1 MAFPSP
7 NTHAVPDP
15 QPLVPNPGWVM
26 KELGCVCFLRP
37 MTKAK
42 LTRKPSTVRNNVA
55 CVILGTNL
63 GHKNNGAAAL
73 TVSKNSV
80 ALTDRLA

>member
-7 NTHAVPDP
+7 ITHAVPDP

-26 KELGCVCFLRP
+26 KEFGCVCLLRP

-42 LTRKPSTVRNNVA
+42 LTRNPRTDRNNVA
-55 CVILGTNL
+55 CVILGTSRGNV
-63 GHKNNGAAAL
+63 NNGAAAL
-73 TVSKNSV
+73 TVRKNSV
-80 ALTDRLA
+80 ALTDR